1 MRLNTQSKEKQY
13 CSNTVAKEKEKQKT
27 SAKFRPWFAWYV
39 HQCFLL
45 YTVQTQFQRRG
56 QKSRKQDQRFS
67 GLGKLGLIRCFEW
80 SIGFG
85 LGKFRRHDEKA
96 D

>member
-1 MRLNTQSKEKQY
+1 MFPTLHSLDPVSATWPEKQETE
-13 CSNTVAKEKEKQKT
+13 SEILWA
-27 SAKFRPWFAWYV
+27 
-39 HQCFLL
+39 
-45 YTVQTQFQRRG
+45 
-56 QKSRKQDQRFS
+56 RKVRAYMM
-67 GLGKLGLIRCFEW
+67 FEW